1 MVIVLSCLS
10 IYPFGPNTYL
20 QTFGHCIVCLSFRL
34 MASDYPF
41 GIIEPLVIILY
52 VLSMSDLRLSVWYH
66 RTFCHYIVCPF
77 NVWLS
82 IIRLVSSNLLSLLIC
97 FFFDLWLLIIR
108 MVSPNDLSLYCTS
121 FRFLA
126 SDFPFGIC
134 KRFVIALSVLS
145 MFWLMIIKLF
155 IYFTLCPTAN

>member
-1 MVIVLSCLS
+1 MSFQCL
-10 IYPFGPNTYL
+10 TY
-20 QTFGHCIVCLSFRL
+20 
-34 MASDYPF
+34 DYPF
-41 GIIEPLVIILY
+41 GIIEPFVIA
-52 VLSMSDLRLSVWYH
+52 
-66 RTFCHYIVCPF
+66 
-77 NVWLS
+77 
-82 IIRLVSSNLLSLLIC
+82 NL

-155 IYFTLCPTAN
+155 IYFTLCPTAS